1 MENAEHAH
9 GLGPR
14 LEYHASAGPW
24 FALLSLVALPTS
36 IASHQSK
43 MGARLGKIRIQIFI
57 DGVFC
62 VNSSRSEWV
71 SAPQNVT
78 SVLGVN
84 SARKSLNFHECKAP
98 EHINMN
104 KNYTGTY
111 YFLLQCVN
119 SPVNDNQAV
128 FK

>member
-1 MENAEHAH
+1 
-9 GLGPR
+9 
-14 LEYHASAGPW
+14 
-24 FALLSLVALPTS
+24 
-36 IASHQSK
+36 

-57 DGVFC
+57 DGVFY